1 MPNDNEPQK
10 TLWMLM
16 CDDSFGYQLK
26 AFYAVSEHDAQR
38 QAQQWLEKLADT
50 VKPIS
55 LRAYPR
61 GFTIVIAELPG
72 KV

>member
-10 TLWMLM
+10 TLWMLV
-16 CDDSFGYQLK
+16 CDIGFERHLK
-26 AFYAVSEHDAQR
+26 AFYAISEKDAQS
-38 QAQQWLEKLADT
+38 QAQQWLEKLPGIGI
-50 VKPIS
+50 PIS

-61 GFTIVIAELPG
+61 GFTIAYVELPG